1 MHALGRIATQFFLKI
16 VLAKTIKLCI
26 MYRMTLTQYQ
36 QGMNRIAGIRNS
48 LTTARQE
55 LASEKNY
62 DLREL
67 HQAVINCLVV
77 EMQETETLMNGM
89 QNK

>member
-1 MHALGRIATQFFLKI
+1 
-16 VLAKTIKLCI
+16 
-26 MYRMTLTQYQ
+26 MTLTQNQ
-36 QGMNRIAGIRNS
+36 QGMNRLSEIRNR

-62 DLREL
+62 DLREM
-67 HQAVINCLVV
+67 HQAVINALLV
-77 EMQETETLMNGM
+77 EMQETETLMNGT

>member
-1 MHALGRIATQFFLKI
+1 
-16 VLAKTIKLCI
+16 
-26 MYRMTLTQYQ
+26 MYGMSLTQYQ
-36 QGMNRIAGIRNS
+36 QGMNRLSEIRNR

-62 DLREL
+62 DLREM
-67 HQAVINCLVV
+67 HQAVINALLV
-77 EMQETETLMNGM
+77 EMQETETLMNGL

>member
-1 MHALGRIATQFFLKI
+1 
-16 VLAKTIKLCI
+16 
-26 MYRMTLTQYQ
+26 MYGMTLTQYQ
-36 QGMNRIAGIRNS
+36 QGMNRLSEIRNR

-62 DLREL
+62 DLREM
-67 HQAVINCLVV
+67 HQAVINALLV
-77 EMQETETLMNGM
+77 EMQETETLMNGT

>member
-1 MHALGRIATQFFLKI
+1 
-16 VLAKTIKLCI
+16 

-36 QGMNRIAGIRNS
+36 QGMNRIAEIRNS

-67 HQAVINCLVV
+67 HQAVINSLVV

>member
-1 MHALGRIATQFFLKI
+1 
-16 VLAKTIKLCI
+16 
-26 MYRMTLTQYQ
+26 MYGMTLTQYQ
-36 QGMNRIAGIRNS
+36 QGMNRLTEIRNS

-67 HQAVINCLVV
+67 HQAVINSLTV

-89 QNK
+89 QK

>member
-1 MHALGRIATQFFLKI
+1 
-16 VLAKTIKLCI
+16 
-26 MYRMTLTQYQ
+26 MYGMTLTQYQ
-36 QGMNRIAGIRNS
+36 QGMNRLTEIRNS

-62 DLREL
+62 DLREM
-67 HQAVINCLVV
+67 HQAVINSLMV
-77 EMQETETLMNGM
+77 EMQEIENLMNGT

>member
-1 MHALGRIATQFFLKI
+1 
-16 VLAKTIKLCI
+16 
-26 MYRMTLTQYQ
+26 MTLTQYQ
-36 QGMNRIAGIRNS
+36 QGMNRLSEIRNR

-62 DLREL
+62 DLREM
-67 HQAVINCLVV
+67 HQAVINALLV
-77 EMQETETLMNGM
+77 EMQETETLMNGT

>member
-1 MHALGRIATQFFLKI
+1 
-16 VLAKTIKLCI
+16 
-26 MYRMTLTQYQ
+26 MYGMTLTQYQ
-36 QGMNRIAGIRNS
+36 QGMNRLAEIRNY

-67 HQAVINCLVV
+67 HQARINALLV
-77 EMQETETLMNGM
+77 EMQETETLMNGL

>member
-1 MHALGRIATQFFLKI
+1 
-16 VLAKTIKLCI
+16 
-26 MYRMTLTQYQ
+26 MTLTQYQ
-36 QGMNRIAGIRNS
+36 QGMNRLTEIRNR

-62 DLREL
+62 DLREM
-67 HQAVINCLVV
+67 HQAVINSLMV

-89 QNK
+89 QK